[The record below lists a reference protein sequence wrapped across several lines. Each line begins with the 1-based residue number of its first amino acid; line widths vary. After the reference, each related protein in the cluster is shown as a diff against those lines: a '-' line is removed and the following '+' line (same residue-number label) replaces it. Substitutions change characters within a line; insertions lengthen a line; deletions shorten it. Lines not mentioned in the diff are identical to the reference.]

1 MKFILNET
9 KKFTLEEKF
18 ILNEADDEITLDD
31 LITDKPE
38 SENTELDLEQNTG
51 NTSWGS
57 GWKDLYDACLESKD
71 IPAATEKFWNGGLPM
86 SIKEMSEEDRAK
98 NFPIVSEKENKGYYV
113 GEWGKDDGKIIK
125 NIQAAL
131 KEELDSF
138 GWTADTNPFVH
149 YLKYLQ
155 DPKIKK
161 LQKLTKDTYHYIHN
175 AFIDKHITK
184 EDLFGKGI
192 FGTKN
197 LIFTDAF
204 LNLSTNGAAYLD
216 HQHWLATNYTL
227 LGIENLPATTALL
240 NLFDASGNLQNLA
253 ATPKVNTITT
263 LRPLEEIKA
272 FTESKGK
279 KEITNTEKEIV
290 TDDDIKNLIKSYSAE
305 AGDVLAYLALHYHSQ
320 DWFKKLDSD
329 TFTKLK
335 NNQTKTTLTFE
346 EIDKYDKA
354 FKAKKF
360 SQKQLQSLI
369 TKLAKK
375 L

>member
-31 LITDKPE
+31 LITDKPG
-38 SENTELDLEQNTG
+38 SENAELNLEQNTG
-51 NTSWGS
+51 NTSWGE

-138 GWTADTNPFVH
+138 GWTADTNPFIH
-149 YLKYLQ
+149 YLKSLQ
-155 DPKIKK
+155 AAKK

-184 EDLFGKGI
+184 EDLLGKGV
-192 FGTKN
+192 FKNLN

-240 NLFDASGNLQNLA
+240 NLFDVSGDLQNLA
-253 ATPKVNTITT
+253 ATPKVKVITT

-279 KEITNTEKEIV
+279 KEITNTEKEVV

-305 AGDVLAYLALHYHSQ
+305 AEDVLAYLALHYYSQ

-329 TFTKLK
+329 IFTKLK

-346 EIDKYDKA
+346 KLDKYDKA
-354 FKAKKF
+354 FKTKKF